1 MAPSVA
7 LGYSLVSFPGHVVFP
22 LLLRGLG
29 ARLDTVQ
36 PTSQTFNL
44 PPVGMAI
51 MMTEQQRMLRR
62 KDRHEHT
69 PVMQNISALGVY
81 PIIPTSSLF
90 SMILLFQLAITNT

>member
-1 MAPSVA
+1 
-7 LGYSLVSFPGHVVFP
+7 
-22 LLLRGLG
+22 
-29 ARLDTVQ
+29 
-36 PTSQTFNL
+36 
-44 PPVGMAI
+44 